1 MVGAGILGLALAN
14 VISSLCKSK
23 ITILEQEAKPAL
35 HTSSRNT
42 GKVHA
47 PFIYHPEKKRVWAKA
62 ALYGYQFW
70 KNYCEANKIPF
81 EEDGVLEVATDAD
94 SAKILSFHLDWGI
107 KNGLNYDEIK
117 LLDQNEVKMIEP
129 HVKCHQA
136 ILCKK
141 DASVDYGQITRLL
154 ANHFLNNDREVKIA
168 TLSKV
173 INIKTDRNLDLPG
186 IIEYQN
192 MDGNAVRQMKFD
204 FLINASGSNA
214 LNVMNTTKIEHGYQD
229 LFFLGE
235 YWIAP
240 SKYNNL
246 TRRSIYSIP
255 QFHQFPFLDPHWII
269 RTNGHREIGPNACPV
284 FSPYGYD
291 KLNNLKEFFPKLY
304 KLTLGE
310 HRINKSI
317 LRKEMFNLVATEAL
331 SSVSK
336 RYMIKR
342 VKKFLPS
349 IEAKDFTIRGTSG
362 IRANIIDKNGD
373 FISSPIFKLH
383 NNVLHILNY
392 NSPGAT
398 GVFPIA
404 YALVFKLV
412 DKGILRYNN
421 NGIEQRK
428 LTNLTPFDEK
438 LIENC
443 RKEIEV
449 EFK

>member
-1 MVGAGILGLALAN
+1 MGAGILGLALAT
-14 VISSLCKSK
+14 VISSRCNSK
-23 ITILEQEAKPAL
+23 ITILEQEVKPAL

-47 PFIYHPEKKRVWAKA
+47 PFIYHPEKKRVWARA
-62 ALYGYQFW
+62 ALYGYEFW
-70 KNYCEANKIPF
+70 KNYCLVNKISF
-81 EEDGVLEVATDAD
+81 VEDGILEVATDAN
-94 SAKILSFHLDWGI
+94 SAKTLSFHLDWGI

-117 LLDQNEVKMIEP
+117 ILDQSEVKSIEP

-141 DASVDYGQITRLL
+141 DASVDYGQITRFLADHLL
-154 ANHFLNNDREVKIA
+154 ISDHKVKIA

-173 INIKTDRNLDLPG
+173 LNIKTGRNSDVYG
-186 IIEYQN
+186 IIEYQERAN
-192 MDGNAVRQMKFD
+192 NTVKEMKFD

-214 LNVMNTTKIEHGYQD
+214 LSIMNKTEIEHDYQD
-229 LFFLGE
+229 LFFRGE

-240 SKYNNL
+240 PKYDSL
-246 TRRSIYSIP
+246 TRHSIYSIP

-269 RTNGHREIGPNACPV
+269 RTNGNREVGPNACPV

-291 KLNNLKEFFPKLY
+291 RLSNLRTFFPKLY
-304 KLTLGE
+304 KLILGKQ
-310 HRINKSI
+310 RINKSI
-317 LRKEMFNLVATEAL
+317 LKKEMFDLVATEAL
-331 SSVSK
+331 SSISK

-342 VKKFLPS
+342 VKKFLPT
-349 IEAKDFTIRGTSG
+349 IESKEFKIRGTSG
-362 IRANIIDKNGD
+362 IRANIIDKKGN
-373 FISSPIFKLH
+373 FISYPIFKLH

-398 GVFPIA
+398 GAFPIA
-404 YALVFKLV
+404 YALVFKLA
-412 DKGILRYNN
+412 DKGILKYNYN
-421 NGIEQRK
+421 SIEQKK
-428 LTNLTPFDEK
+428 LKNLTPFDEK

-449 EFK
+449 EFT